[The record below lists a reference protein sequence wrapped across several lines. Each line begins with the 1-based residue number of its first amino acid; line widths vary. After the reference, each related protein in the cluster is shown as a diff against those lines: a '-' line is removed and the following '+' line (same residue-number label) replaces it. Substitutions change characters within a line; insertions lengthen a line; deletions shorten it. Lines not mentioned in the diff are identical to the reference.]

1 MGHHLQPWHIH
12 TDICH
17 SRKQMIGEVDHLSQE
32 DHAGVS
38 SQLAED
44 TPDTGLF

>member
-38 SQLAED
+38 S
-44 TPDTGLF
+44 